1 MSSNAVTEKPIEWIE
16 EAINKRHIKYYE
28 YKHFSN
34 IEEIGI
40 GGFGKVYRAKW
51 RNSEQ
56 YLALKS
62 FFNLDSATIKEL
74 SHELDLHREVH
85 FHDNIIN
92 LFGVTKLTSDNEI
105 DRSQNY
111 LLVMEYADGGSL
123 RKYLEKNF
131 SNLTWENKYNLAYQL
146 ACAVLCLHDEGIV
159 HRDLHSGNI
168 LVHKNTIKLAD
179 FGLSKRIEASSKK
192 HSNLFGVIPYIDPKR
207 FVSENKEYS
216 LNEKSDVYSVGVLLW
231 EISSGQRPFFKDDYD
246 VRLAIRIHV
255 GSRES
260 IIPGTPREYSN
271 LYTECWDGEPDNRP
285 SIIDV
290 VKRLKEFS
298 TPQSDMLKIIEEIDI
313 KNSSSHEKSQLIE
326 AFTHA
331 EVSESNKVN
340 EDNETKKAL
349 VNKIVELIFGE
360 INEEKDQNIRNQN
373 IYDNLNSNKI
383 TLLEIYNWLL
393 INQNE
398 PNFVFL
404 LGYFNYFE
412 TGTDKNNDE
421 AFRLFNKASKENHI
435 LSQYYVGL
443 CYEFGHGTLK
453 DEDLAF
459 ENFKNIADKNYALGQ
474 FKTGY
479 FYHKGISAKKNLKEA
494 FIWYQK
500 AANNGN
506 LMAMFNLGKMYKDGE
521 GTNKDIDKAIYW
533 CNKSFEG
540 GNQNMRR
547 NRHTRNCINK
557 YKKIL

>member
-159 HRDLHSGNI
+159 HRDLHS
-168 LVHKNTIKLAD
+168 
-179 FGLSKRIEASSKK
+179 
-192 HSNLFGVIPYIDPKR
+192 
-207 FVSENKEYS
+207 
-216 LNEKSDVYSVGVLLW
+216 
-231 EISSGQRPFFKDDYD
+231 DDYD

-331 EVSESNKVN
+331 E
-340 EDNETKKAL
+340 
-349 VNKIVELIFGE
+349 
-360 INEEKDQNIRNQN
+360 
-373 IYDNLNSNKI
+373 
-383 TLLEIYNWLL
+383 
-393 INQNE
+393 
-398 PNFVFL
+398 
-404 LGYFNYFE
+404 
-412 TGTDKNNDE
+412 
-421 AFRLFNKASKENHI
+421 
-435 LSQYYVGL
+435 
-443 CYEFGHGTLK
+443 
-453 DEDLAF
+453 
-459 ENFKNIADKNYALGQ
+459 
-474 FKTGY
+474 
-479 FYHKGISAKKNLKEA
+479 FYH
-494 FIWYQK
+494 F
-500 AANNGN
+500 
-506 LMAMFNLGKMYKDGE
+506 
-521 GTNKDIDKAIYW
+521 T
-533 CNKSFEG
+533 
-540 GNQNMRR
+540 
-547 NRHTRNCINK
+547 
-557 YKKIL
+557 